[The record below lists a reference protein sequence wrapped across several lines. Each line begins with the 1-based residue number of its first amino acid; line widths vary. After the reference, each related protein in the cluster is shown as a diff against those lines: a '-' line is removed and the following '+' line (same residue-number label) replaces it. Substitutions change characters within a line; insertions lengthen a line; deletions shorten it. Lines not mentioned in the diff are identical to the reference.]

1 MQHIQDADRTLVS
14 EDYETWKIVALESGM
29 DAEELA
35 VLDTVRLRLLG
46 AAAVTCDV
54 LGDQP
59 PTSVVTEVLRQ
70 IHEVANIATA
80 MNLYW

>member
-1 MQHIQDADRTLVS
+1 MRHIQDADRTLVS

-35 VLDTVRLRLLG
+35 VLDTIRLRLLG

-54 LGDQP
+54 LGDQAP
-59 PTSVVTEVLRQ
+59 PSIVAEVLRQ